1 MACNLTTNVCLRLQN
16 PGDNDIL
23 VSQPVVGVVEVE
35 ELDPR
40 DVWGFTAQCRVTIV
54 DGSGKKLQVCVPKGN
69 TLVDPLLEF
78 TSHCDRL
85 QAGMVFKVNQ
95 MLRLPH
101 GDQQSAP
108 SRSFTRTVLVTHGLT
123 TASSSSTAAKS
134 SPMITR

>member
-1 MACNLTTNVCLRLQN
+1 MAYDLTPNVCLKLQ
-16 PGDNDIL
+16 DSDDTVIL
-23 VSQPVVGVVEVE
+23 ASRPIVKVVEVE

-101 GDQQSAP
+101 GDQQYVP
-108 SRSFTRTVLVTHGLT
+108 LRSFTRTVLVTHGLT
-123 TASSSSTAAKS
+123 TASSSSSTAKS
-134 SPMITR
+134 SPMMTS